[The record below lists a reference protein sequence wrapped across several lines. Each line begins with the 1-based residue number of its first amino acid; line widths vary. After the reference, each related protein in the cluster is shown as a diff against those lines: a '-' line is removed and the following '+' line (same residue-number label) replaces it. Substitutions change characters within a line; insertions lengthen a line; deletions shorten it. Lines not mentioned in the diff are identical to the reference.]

1 MLLGHPSVGR
11 ANYVYFKLWKETH
24 ASWIG
29 MKHSLDFKI
38 DGTLACHLLNTTVT
52 GLNRM
57 NSIEA
62 NDLNQSKL
70 VHFSAI
76 IRF

>member
-1 MLLGHPSVGR
+1 MLLGHPSVGK
-11 ANYVYFKLWKETH
+11 ANYVCFKLWKETH
-24 ASWIG
+24 ALWIG
-29 MKHSLDFKI
+29 MKHSLDLKI
-38 DGTLACHLLNTTVT
+38 DGTLACHLLNTNVT
-52 GLNRM
+52 GLNR

-62 NDLNQSKL
+62 NDLKL